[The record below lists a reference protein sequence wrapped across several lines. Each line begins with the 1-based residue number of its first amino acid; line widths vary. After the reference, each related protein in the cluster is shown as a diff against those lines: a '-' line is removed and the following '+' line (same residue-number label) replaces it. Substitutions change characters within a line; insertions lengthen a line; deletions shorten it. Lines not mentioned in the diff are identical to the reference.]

1 MGTRTFSSG
10 KTLGNPIACHPHLPK
25 ESFLLKSLHLGV
37 NLALSTLSMIF
48 KAIFNIEFGFNYIF
62 YYIYSQILFIMNKL
76 IGRKKELATLKSL
89 LYSDKS
95 EFIAVYGRRRV
106 GKTFLIRSAFNQQ
119 FTFQV
124 TALANA
130 TLSQQLTNFHV
141 ALQKDYPAIEHKPT
155 TNWFS
160 AFQQLIA
167 YIESV
172 KETRKV
178 IFFDE
183 LPWFDTQ
190 ASGFIPVS
198 YTHLTLPT
206 N

>member
-1 MGTRTFSSG
+1 M
-10 KTLGNPIACHPHLPK
+10 P
-25 ESFLLKSLHLGV
+25 
-37 NLALSTLSMIF
+37 NLALTAFLLTFTAKFSFMNTLT
-48 KAIFNIEFGFNYIF
+48 
-62 YYIYSQILFIMNKL
+62 
-76 IGRKKELATLKSL
+76 GRKKELETLKSL
-89 LYSDKS
+89 LNSNKS

-141 ALQKDYPAIEHKPT
+141 ALQKVYPAVERNPT
-155 TNWFS
+155 SDWFS

-172 KETRKV
+172 KEARKI

-190 ASGFIPVS
+190 ASGFIQALEHFWNS
-198 YTHLTLPT
+198 YLAPKLFR
-206 N
+206 